1 MPNNADCGAIL
12 YGMRQTTLFLLL
24 LLPLAFSAQ
33 TLEIDYPYN
42 PDYDNTGNIGINDLL
57 PMLTLFTQEF
67 EAEGIMVDT
76 LTLEDA
82 FLMMMAQIIE
92 LQGQVEAL
100 QSAVIPGLSDH
111 VSVEDD
117 QTLLISG
124 VNLQL
129 VNGAGSTSAVNGL
142 GNLIVGYNES
152 DSLTTERGG
161 SHNLVMGRWNQY
173 GSFSGIAHGLRNSVL
188 DAESA
193 VIAGSNNVVSGVRSA
208 VLGGDQNTASGNKVV
223 AMGGVQNEAKGSVSV
238 AMGGENNEVD
248 GTACIALGGRNN
260 AALGGHDVLVGGGNN
275 VTSGDKS
282 VLVGGQSNQ
291 TVMEEGGNAQYSAIF
306 GGRFNQASDYCGSIF
321 GGTSN
326 SLSAGLNSPSNY
338 SSQGKT
344 IVGGTD
350 NVNVADSYST
360 ILGGSGLLLE
370 PRDTATYYGGEAGF
384 YGPSGDVGIGAAPGA
399 YSNGVYLG
407 NSANPLFIMVSPDD
421 AGGMDE

>member
-1 MPNNADCGAIL
+1 
-12 YGMRQTTLFLLL
+12 MRQTIYFLLL
-24 LLPLAFSAQ
+24 LLPLASSAQ

-111 VSVEDD
+111 VSLEDD

-188 DAESA
+188 DDESA

-208 VLGGDQNTASGNKVV
+208 VFGGDQNTASGNKVV
-223 AMGGVQNEAKGSVSV
+223 AIGGVQNEARGSVTSIL
-238 AMGGENNEVD
+238 GGSSNVSD
-248 GTACIALGGRNN
+248 GTASVIVGGAANQTLGNRTAVLGGGSNVSD
-260 AALGGHDVLVGGGNN
+260 GHVGVVVGG
-275 VTSGDKS
+275 
-282 VLVGGQSNQ
+282 
-291 TVMEEGGNAQYSAIF
+291 EGNATPELASGYAAVF
-306 GGRFNQASDYCGSIF
+306 GGRYNMGGDYCGTIL
-321 GGTSN
+321 GGYENTTA
-326 SLSAGLNSPSNY
+326 LGLNILPGY
-338 SSQGKT
+338 GTQTKT
-344 IVGGTD
+344 IVGGRG
-350 NVNVADSYST
+350 NLNVAASHST
-360 ILGGSGLLLE
+360 ILGGEFLVLE
-370 PRDTATYYGGEAGF
+370 PRDTATFYGGEPGF
-384 YGPSGDVGIGAAPGA
+384 YGPANDVGIGN
-399 YSNGVYLG
+399 NGKVYVG
-407 NSANPLFIMVSPDD
+407 NSANPSMILT
-421 AGGMDE
+421 DED

>member
-1 MPNNADCGAIL
+1 
-12 YGMRQTTLFLLL
+12 MRQTTLFLLL

-384 YGPSGDVGIGAAPGA
+384 YGPLGDVGIGAAPGA

>member
-1 MPNNADCGAIL
+1 
-12 YGMRQTTLFLLL
+12 MRQTTLFLLL

-67 EAEGIMVDT
+67 EAEGIMLDT

-124 VNLQL
+124 VNLQV

-152 DSLTTERGG
+152 DSLTIERGG

-188 DAESA
+188 DDESA

-208 VLGGDQNTASGNKVV
+208 VFGGDQNTASGNKVV
-223 AMGGVQNEAKGSVSV
+223 AIGGVQNEAKGSVSI
-238 AMGGENNEVD
+238 AMGGESNEVD
-248 GTACIALGGRNN
+248 GSASIALGGRNN

-291 TVMEEGGNAQYSAIF
+291 TVMEEGGNGQYSAIF
-306 GGRFNQASDYCGSIF
+306 GGRFNQVSDYCGSIF

-326 SLSAGLNSPSNY
+326 TLAAGLNSPSNY
-338 SSQGKT
+338 NSQGKA
-344 IVGGTD
+344 IVGGTG
-350 NVNVADSYST
+350 NVNVAASYSI
-360 ILGGSGLLLE
+360 ILGGEFLVLE
-370 PRDTATYYGGEAGF
+370 PRDTATFYGGEPGF
-384 YGPSGDVGIGAAPGA
+384 YGPRNDVGIGNSGK
-399 YSNGVYLG
+399 VYVG
-407 NSANPLFIMVSPDD
+407 NSANPSMILTD
-421 AGGMDE
+421 GE